1 MPRPIIWLPRLH
13 EIRRSVANSVRSHYD
28 RRDIEALFELH
39 PRTAQKLVKMLPTVR
54 IGTSHL
60 IELDVRGGEILGRLL
75 LCLRATSLQLRATL
89 TPLEMHAKCQC

>member
-13 EIRRSVANSVRSHYD
+13 EIRRSVANSVRSHCD
-28 RRDIEALFELH
+28 HLDIEALFELH

-75 LCLRATSLQLRATL
+75 LCLRATSLRLRATL
-89 TPLEMHAKCQC
+89 SPLEMHARCQC

>member
-1 MPRPIIWLPRLH
+1 MPRPITWLPRLH

-28 RRDIEALFELH
+28 RRDIEALFELQ
-39 PRTAQKLVKMLPTVR
+39 PRSAQNFVEMLPAVR
-54 IGTSHL
+54 IGTSHP
-60 IELDVRGGEILGRLL
+60 IERDVRDGEILERLL